1 MNLIKVFKKI
11 VVFLNKEKVDYI
23 IIGGIAVGIW
33 GEPRATG
40 DVDVDIILD
49 KNEVEE
55 FLDKLKKQG
64 FTVSKKECLKG
75 VKTTGTFQVRIAD
88 CHIDFIIA
96 SIELEK
102 EAMRRKRIIK
112 LHGADAKLPTP
123 EDLILLK
130 IIPGRPKDIADA
142 ESIAIKNSGKL
153 DRKYLLDWAMR
164 LSDETEDTRIYN
176 EIKRLLKQ

>member
-1 MNLIKVFKKI
+1 MNLIEVFKKT
-11 VVFLNKEKVDYI
+11 VTFLNKEKIDYI
-23 IIGGIAVGIW
+23 IIGGMAVGIW

-49 KNEVEE
+49 KNELEK
-55 FLDKLKKQG
+55 FLEKLDEQG
-64 FTVSKKECLKG
+64 FIVSKKKCLKG
-75 VKTTGTFQVRIAD
+75 AKTTGTFQVRIDD
-88 CHIDFIIA
+88 CHIDFIIC

-102 EAMRRKRIIK
+102 EAIRRKKVIK
-112 LHGADAKLPTP
+112 LHGADTNLPTP

-142 ESIAIKNSGKL
+142 ESIVIKNSGKL
-153 DRKYLLDWAMR
+153 NKEYLLDWAMK
-164 LSDETEDTRIYN
+164 LSDETEDARIHN